1 MTTSLPAASSGRSC
15 SSLDRR
21 HARRSIGNVTEVL
34 QENEEAQR
42 AWDGVLFDRFVQF
55 RHLVVGGLA
64 PLGTAA
70 LELDPPRPGDRVV
83 DVGCG
88 FGDTALQI
96 AELVGPAGS
105 VLGVDV
111 APRFIETARAEAQEA
126 GAPNVRFETM
136 DVQATAFDETF
147 DYAFSRFGT
156 MFFASPV
163 AALRNVR
170 RALVPGG
177 RLCIVVW
184 RRKLDNPWI
193 HRAEQVVKPLIEV
206 PEETDE
212 PRCGPGP
219 FSMADADTT
228 SQILLGAG
236 FDRIAFHRCD
246 LPFTIGR
253 IARRGDRR
261 QPGAR
266 PGRGSGSARRGRR
279 RRGSPA
285 PRRAAS
291 RKRWPSSRRRT
302 AWSRIRRSGS
312 SPPARRTDVSPSR
325 TARSVPSRPD
335 PEELRS

>member
-1 MTTSLPAASSGRSC
+1 
-15 SSLDRR
+15 
-21 HARRSIGNVTEVL
+21 VTEVL

-70 LELDPPRPGDRVV
+70 LELDPPRPGERVV

-111 APRFIETARAEAQEA
+111 APRFIETARAEAQGA

-170 RALVPGG
+170 RALEPGG

-246 LPFTIGR
+246 LPFTIGASLDEAIDVNLALGPAAEVVR
-253 IARRGDRR
+253 LAGADGDA
-261 QPGAR
+261 AR
-266 PGRGSGSARRGRR
+266 PHLAELLREALAEFQTPNGVVAN
-279 RRGSPA
+279 
-285 PRRAAS
+285 
-291 RKRWPSSRRRT
+291 SSV
-302 AWSRIRRSGS
+302 WI
-312 SPPARRTDVSPSR
+312 V
-325 TARSVPSRPD
+325 TARAPD
-335 PEELRS
+335 